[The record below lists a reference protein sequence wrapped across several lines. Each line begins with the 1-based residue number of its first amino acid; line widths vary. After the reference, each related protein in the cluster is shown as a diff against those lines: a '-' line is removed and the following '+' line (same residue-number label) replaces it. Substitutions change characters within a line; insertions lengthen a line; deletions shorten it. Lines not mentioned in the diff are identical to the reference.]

1 MSSPDRNAER
11 KSLPPGTSGLPL
23 LGETLSFLKNPY
35 AFVSDRVK
43 KHGPIFRTSLLGKDT
58 AVIVGAE
65 AAAAFIDGA
74 RVLREGSQP
83 DNIYR
88 LFAGPSLPHL
98 DGAAHRERK
107 ALVLAAF
114 SQTALE
120 HYLPAIEAR
129 SRRSLASWTAQD
141 EVPLLDA
148 LKRISVE
155 AVAEDMMGIT
165 DVARIESLLRYYEAT
180 GAAFTSLPVAFPG
193 TAYAR
198 GLKAVDAILAVFD
211 EIIGEHRARPSSDGL
226 SRVLAFTTPEGT
238 KITDDQAKREL
249 HHLIIA
255 GRVVYAHLGG
265 MVVHLAAHPEI
276 RKRAAEEVARVAPS
290 GALTLPILGQLSY
303 LTQVLLEVKRTS
315 PVVPGMF
322 AIAKEDIELYGH
334 VIPKGWKIMFGLYQS
349 HQLEDAYPE
358 PGRFDPE
365 RFGPE
370 RREDARSEHAF
381 CPHGPGAPRTS
392 HHCAGT
398 DYATELVMVFT
409 TLLLRDHTW
418 ELPEQNLDFDWSN
431 LTPDPRGGLR
441 VRIRN
446 VHSAGTRGVK

>member
-1 MSSPDRNAER
+1 MPV
-11 KSLPPGTSGLPL
+11 

-35 AFVSDRVK
+35 AFVAERVK
-43 KHGPIFRTSLLGKDT
+43 AHGPIFRTSILGKDT

-74 RVLREGSQP
+74 RVQREGSQP

-98 DGAAHRERK
+98 DGAAHGERK

-114 SQTALE
+114 DPAALE

-129 SRRSLASWTAQD
+129 TRRSLAAWSAQD

-165 DVARIESLLRYYEAT
+165 DVARIERLLTYYEAT

-198 GLKAVDAILAVFD
+198 GLKAVDGILAVFD
-211 EIIGEHRARPSSDGL
+211 EVIAEHRAKPSSDGL
-226 SRVLAFTTPEGT
+226 SRVLSFTTPDGT

-255 GRVVYAHLGG
+255 GRVVYAHLVGI
-265 MVVHLAAHPEI
+265 VVQLAAHPEI

-290 GALTLPILGQLSY
+290 GALTLPILRQLSY
-303 LTQVLLEVKRTS
+303 LTQVLLEVKRSS

-365 RFGPE
+365 RFGRE
-370 RREDARSEHAF
+370 RAEHTRSAHAF
-381 CPHGPGAPRTS
+381 CPHGPGAPKTS

-398 DYATELVMVFT
+398 DYATELVMAFA

-418 ELPEQNLDFDWSN
+418 DLPKQNLDFDWSN
-431 LTPDPRGGLR
+431 LTPDPRDGLR
-441 VRIRN
+441 VSIRN
-446 VHSAGTRGVK
+446 VRGAAPRGGK